1 MLLLSA
7 INHNFGG
14 LAAIFMAAQ
23 SGNLFIIAAPSG
35 AGKSSLIKALLKRHA
50 DGSMQVSVSSTTR
63 PPRPGEQQ
71 GVHYHFT
78 DTAQFEQS
86 IDADEF
92 YEWARVFDN
101 YYGTS
106 RKTVEQL
113 LDNGVDVFLDID
125 WQGAQQVREHH
136 PATRSIFIVPPSLD
150 TLEQRLRDRGQDS
163 DTVIA
168 RRMAKAQAEM
178 SHYHEFDY
186 LLVNDDF
193 TATLTQLEH
202 IVLAQRSIMLRQQR
216 CHAETLKELLG

>member
-1 MLLLSA
+1 
-7 INHNFGG
+7 
-14 LAAIFMAAQ
+14 MAAQ

-71 GVHYHFT
+71 GVHYHFI

-113 LDNGVDVFLDID
+113 LDSGVDVFLDID

-136 PATRSIFIVPPSLD
+136 PGTRSIFIVPPSLD
-150 TLEQRLRDRGQDS
+150 ILEQRLRDRGQDS

-168 RRMAKAQAEM
+168 SRMAKAQAEM

>member
-1 MLLLSA
+1 
-7 INHNFGG
+7 
-14 LAAIFMAAQ
+14 MATQ

-35 AGKSSLIKALLKRHA
+35 AGKSSLIRALLNQHD

-63 PPRPGEQQ
+63 APRPGEQQ
-71 GVHYHFT
+71 GVHYHFM
-78 DTAQFEQS
+78 DIPEFERR
-86 IDADEF
+86 IDAGEF

-106 RKTVEQL
+106 RKSVEQL
-113 LDNGVDVFLDID
+113 LEQGVDVFLDID

-136 PATRSIFIVPPSLD
+136 PATRSVFIVPPSLAV
-150 TLEQRLRDRGQDS
+150 LEQRLRDRGQDS
-163 DTVIA
+163 DAVIA
-168 RRMAKAQAEM
+168 GRMAKAQAEM

-193 TATLTQLEH
+193 TTTLQQLEH
-202 IVLAQRSIMLRQQR
+202 IVLAQRSRMQRQQC